1 MTAYYKGISLFTG
14 CGGMDLGFSQE
25 GFSFD
30 YGMEADPKAVET
42 YNANNRS
49 KVRLTKITAATKI
62 ESDLDIIV
70 AGPPCQGF
78 STAGGYKNSD
88 PRNELLA
95 ITCSITTKAKPKVI
109 VIENVSGL
117 TNKVNSDTLARAVNI
132 LRQANYFV
140 DMRIVEC
147 EKHGVPQRRRR
158 LFIVA
163 RSEGREFSLADIPQK
178 PRVLIKDVLSNS
190 LVSDNPDIDK
200 SIALVQNSKEWHIAT
215 AIKQGQKLCNV
226 RSSEQC
232 VHTWSIP
239 KAFGRTNIK
248 ERELLCLIQK
258 VRRQV
263 RRRSNGD
270 ADAVELSV
278 LRSRSKTSI
287 EQPMETLLRKG
298 YLRWVEGNID
308 LTNTFNG
315 KYRRLVWEGISP
327 TVDTRFGD
335 FRLFLHPLENRGLSI
350 REAARI
356 QGFPDTFSFPQSKK
370 FAFKQIGNAVPPPVA
385 KSLASKV
392 RGLI

>member
-1 MTAYYKGISLFTG
+1 MTAYYKGISLFAG

-25 GFSFD
+25 GFSFA
-30 YGMEADPKAVET
+30 YGMEADHRAVET

-49 KVRLTKITAATKI
+49 KARLTRISDSTQI
-62 ESDLDIIV
+62 ETGLDIVV

-78 STAGGYKNSD
+78 STAGGYKRSD

-117 TNKVNSDTLARAVNI
+117 TNSVNSGTLNYAVSI
-132 LRQANYFV
+132 LKEANYFV
-140 DMRIVEC
+140 DMRLVEC

-163 RSEGREFSLADIPQK
+163 RSEGREFSLADIPEK
-178 PRVLIKDVLSNS
+178 PRVLIKDVLSKS
-190 LVSDNPDIDK
+190 LDNNDASK
-200 SIALVQNSKEWHIAT
+200 SGALKPKTKEWYIAN
-215 AIKQGQKLCNV
+215 AIQQGQKLCNV
-226 RSSEQC
+226 RSSDHC
-232 VHTWSIP
+232 VHTWDVP
-239 KAFGRTNIK
+239 KAFGRTNK
-248 ERELLCLIQK
+248 TERELLHLIQK
-258 VRRQV
+258 IRRQV
-263 RRRSNGD
+263 RRRPNGD

-278 LRSRSKTSI
+278 LRSRSKVSI
-287 EQPMETLLRKG
+287 EHPIECLLRKG
-298 YLRWVEGNID
+298 YLRWVAGNID

-335 FRLFLHPLENRGLSI
+335 FRLFLHPLENRGLSV

-356 QGFPDTFSFPQSKK
+356 QGFPDTFSFPESKS

>member
-1 MTAYYKGISLFTG
+1 MTAHYKGISLFTG

-25 GFSFD
+25 GFSFS
-30 YGMEADPKAVET
+30 YGMEADPRAVET
-42 YNANNRS
+42 YNSNNRS
-49 KVRLTKITAATKI
+49 EARLTKIDASTNI
-62 ESDLDIIV
+62 DSGLDIVV

-78 STAGGYKNSD
+78 STAGGYKKTD

-95 ITCSITTKAKPKVI
+95 TTCSITTKAKPKII

-117 TNKVNSDTLARAVNI
+117 TNSVNCDTLEFAVNI
-132 LRQANYFV
+132 LKEANYFV

-163 RSEGREFSLADIPQK
+163 RSGGREFSLSSIPEMPK
-178 PRVLIKDVLSNS
+178 VLIKDVLSKP
-190 LVSDNPDIDK
+190 LDLSDLGIEPHQTLKPNT
-200 SIALVQNSKEWHIAT
+200 KEWHIAK

-226 RSSEQC
+226 RSSENC
-232 VHTWSIP
+232 VHTWDVP
-239 KAFGRTNIK
+239 KAFGRTNVK

-258 VRRQV
+258 IRRQV
-263 RRRSNGD
+263 RRRPNGD

-278 LRSRSKTSI
+278 LRGRSKSSI
-287 EQPMETLLRKG
+287 DQPIDSLLHKG

-335 FRLFLHPLENRGLSI
+335 FRLFLHPLENRGLSV
-350 REAARI
+350 RDAARI
-356 QGFPDTFSFPQSKK
+356 QGFPDTFSFPKNKK